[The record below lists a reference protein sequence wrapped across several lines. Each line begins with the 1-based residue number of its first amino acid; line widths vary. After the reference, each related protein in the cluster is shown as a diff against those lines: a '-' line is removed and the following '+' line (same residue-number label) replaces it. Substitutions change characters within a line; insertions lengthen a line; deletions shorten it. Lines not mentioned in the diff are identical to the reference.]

1 MKLYQIGSNFFSL
14 LKVMNNKKNFFSC
27 FIHCYISF
35 HYTREFAEAKCYL
48 RCPFAFFFF
57 FFIFKLVVAK
67 MRIIKQSSFGTLLF
81 RLINEVD
88 LRRPPG
94 SSLKDLEK
102 RITSFHVR
110 VHCDFHLFKFA
121 LARSVLVNVTAP

>member
-1 MKLYQIGSNFFSL
+1 
-14 LKVMNNKKNFFSC
+14 
-27 FIHCYISF
+27 
-35 HYTREFAEAKCYL
+35 
-48 RCPFAFFFF
+48 
-57 FFIFKLVVAK
+57 

-121 LARSVLVNVTAP
+121 LARPRQCNSPVKSQTQK